1 MDDTQENP
9 ANDDLI
15 RLVAEQA
22 EAMQEALQKGD
33 LNAVAEQIKS
43 INQGRDSVLYQE
55 VGKLTRELHNAIRN
69 FNIDTTNQI
78 LSDEQRSEMADA
90 QDNLSYVIK
99 LTQQS
104 ADKTMDMVEEAIP
117 AMETIVENSQQL
129 ASEWQR
135 FQNREMSK
143 QEFSE
148 VAKRLDAFLTQNGI
162 EAKAMSD
169 RLNTILLAQ
178 DFQDL
183 TGQVLK
189 RVIDL
194 VQEVEASLVHLMRIA
209 GQVDQLTGQTHQF
222 TTKSNEKTGIE
233 AEGPIVNADKRE
245 NVMSSQDDVD
255 DLLSSLGF

>member
-1 MDDTQENP
+1 MDDSQVNP
-9 ANDDLI
+9 NSDDLI
-15 RLVAEQA
+15 QLVGLHA
-22 EAMQEALQKGD
+22 EALQVALQKGD
-33 LNAVAEQIKS
+33 LNAVVEQIKS

-55 VGKLTRELHNAIRN
+55 VGKLTRELHSAIRN

-78 LSDEQRSEMADA
+78 LSEEQRSEMADA

-117 AMETIVENSQQL
+117 AMADIVDSSHKL
-129 ASEWQR
+129 SEEWHR

-143 QEFSE
+143 QDFTQL
-148 VAKRLDAFLTQNGI
+148 AKRIDAFLVKNGV
-162 EAKAMSD
+162 EAKAMSE
-169 RLNTILLAQ
+169 RLNTILMAQ

-194 VQEVEASLVHLMRIA
+194 VQEVESSLVHLMRIA

-222 TTKSNEKTGIE
+222 TSKSKEKTGIE
-233 AEGPIVNADKRE
+233 AEGPIVNAESRE